1 MCVDANNRTVIKTL
15 FRNYLSN
22 NLFYNTTDGALLL
35 SYFIFT
41 KEKNWFELLLIYLV
55 NVLLTNLVSMGV
67 LYLKNDEIY
76 SLITRFEVDYRFA
89 FKYMILATVIGLV
102 IGVVSAIIK
111 KYLV

>member
-1 MCVDANNRTVIKTL
+1 MEFSLVIFLPCVLGL
-15 FRNYLSN
+15 F
-22 NLFYNTTDGALLL
+22 

-111 KYLV
+111 KYLVFNIEVENGRKK